1 MKKIT
6 GPEGER
12 SNDVGTT
19 SVSRRDVLKAA
30 VGGSVALV
38 AGLRA
43 PVVLGQ
49 AKQFAGVTLRGACFQ
64 HHFQTNI
71 IEQLPEFEKLTGI
84 KVNLELQSFPIY
96 NQRMDLELST
106 KGSSY
111 DFCNVTF
118 PYSGRWIGSG
128 WIAPLDEFTKD
139 ANATPPDWNPD
150 DFASGAQTAF
160 RDAQGLTYGFAWVAG
175 VMMTG
180 IARGDILDKAG
191 LKIPQTMDEL
201 AAVCAATNSA
211 ATAAFVNDK
220 LHHWEW
226 LPYLMAFGGT
236 VFKDVPKDLTPTL
249 NTPAAIA
256 AAEYYANLLS
266 KYSPSGVLSYTD
278 DQAQRAQMSGRAN
291 IRTTSVDWLLALG
304 KSPESQVRDTVRYA
318 PMPAGPAGR
327 FPAVNGNAYGI
338 PAGAKQKRAAW
349 EFIKWALSKDMV
361 RRLALEKNQ
370 LSTARRSVINDPE
383 FRKQMTVNGQ
393 DVAAIYL
400 DTMDQTGQRGYMR
413 YRTLPVFPQVGE
425 KINKAIERIASGQS
439 TAAAAMAA
447 AQDEAIAD
455 LKKAG
460 AI

>member
-1 MKKIT
+1 MSDIAKTVQDQPTDAPPKGVT
-6 GPEGER
+6 
-12 SNDVGTT
+12 
-19 SVSRRDVLKAA
+19 RRDALKAA
-30 VGGSVALV
+30 AGTSLLLAT
-38 AGLRA
+38 GLRA
-43 PVVLGQ
+43 PAILGQ

-128 WIAPLDEFTKD
+128 WISALDEFIKD
-139 ANATPPDWNPD
+139 PNATPPDWNPD
-150 DFASGAQTAF
+150 DFVSGAQTAF
-160 RDAQGLTYGFAWVAG
+160 RDAQGRTYGFAWVAG
-175 VMMTG
+175 VQMMG
-180 IARGDILDKAG
+180 MARADILEKAG
-191 LKIPQTMDEL
+191 LKTPATMDEL
-201 AAVCAATNSA
+201 MSVCMATNSP

-226 LPYLMAFGGT
+226 IPYLMASGGT
-236 VFKDVPKDLTPTL
+236 VFKDVPADLTPTL
-249 NTPAAIA
+249 NTPAAISA
-256 AAEYYANLLS
+256 AQYYATLLS

-304 KSPESQVRDTVRYA
+304 KSPESQVRDTVRFA
-318 PMPAGPAGR
+318 PFPSGPAGR

-338 PAGAKQKRAAW
+338 PAGARQKRAAW

-370 LSTARRSVINDPE
+370 LSTARRSVINDPAFKKE
-383 FRKQMTVNGQ
+383 MMINGQ

-400 DTMDQTGQRGYMR
+400 DTMEQTGQRGYMK
-413 YRTLPVFPQVGE
+413 YRTLPVYPQVGE

-439 TAAAAMAA
+439 TAAVAMAA
-447 AQDEAIAD
+447 AQEEAVAD
-455 LKKAG
+455 MKKAG
-460 AI
+460 AT